1 MEEEEEGWWGE
12 RLGKREGEEDKNRGR
27 VSTKEGL
34 RKRGRDRKTEKGE
47 GGSDRERGGGD
58 KNK

>member
-34 RKRGRDRKTEKGE
+34 RKRGRDRKTELSLIHISE
-47 GGSDRERGGGD
+47 PTRQS
-58 KNK
+58 